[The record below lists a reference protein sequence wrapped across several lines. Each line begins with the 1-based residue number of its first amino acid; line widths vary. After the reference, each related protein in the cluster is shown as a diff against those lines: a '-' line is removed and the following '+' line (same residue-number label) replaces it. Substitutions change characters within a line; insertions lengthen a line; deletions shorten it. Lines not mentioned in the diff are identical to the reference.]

1 MNERIKNLDTPKKCE
16 IFANN
21 ALSAGRED
29 LAKQAKERAIQLKAE
44 TYGAETSAETSAEKE
59 AIKAV
64 YAYEE
69 ILSANNGKKTRAS
82 RTWPMIQKY
91 GIINAVERAVNRKA
105 ETKGYT
111 LLLQMGLEAYA
122 FEAVILRYPDQF
134 SESAVEVSRQRMSE
148 WESA

>member
-1 MNERIKNLDTPKKCE
+1 MDDRVKKLDTPKKCE
-16 IFANN
+16 IFAKN
-21 ALSAGRED
+21 ALLKDRED

-44 TYGAETSAETSAEKE
+44 DYGAETLAEKE

-111 LLLQMGLEAYA
+111 VLLEMGLEAYA

>member
-1 MNERIKNLDTPKKCE
+1 MDDRVKNLDTSKKCE
-16 IFANN
+16 IFARN
-21 ALSAGRED
+21 ALNAGRED
-29 LAKQAKERAIQLKAE
+29 LAKQAKERSIELKAE
-44 TYGAETSAETSAEKE
+44 AYGAETSAEKA

-69 ILSANNGKKTRAS
+69 VLSVNNNKKTRAS

-111 LLLQMGLEAYA
+111 VLLEMGLEAYA
-122 FEAVILRYPDQF
+122 FEAVILRYPELF
-134 SESAVEVSRQRMSE
+134 SESAVEISQQRMSE
-148 WESA
+148 WKENV

>member
-1 MNERIKNLDTPKKCE
+1 MDERVKSLDTPKKCE

-21 ALSAGRED
+21 ALNAGRED

-44 TYGAETSAETSAEKE
+44 TYGAETSAEKE

-111 LLLQMGLEAYA
+111 VLLEMGLEAYA

-134 SESAVEVSRQRMSE
+134 SESAVEISRQRMSE

>member
-1 MNERIKNLDTPKKCE
+1 MDDRVKNLDTPKKCE
-16 IFANN
+16 IFAKN
-21 ALSAGRED
+21 ALNEGRED
-29 LAKQAKERAIQLKAE
+29 LAKQAKERTIQLKAE
-44 TYGAETSAETSAEKE
+44 DYCAETSAEKE

-69 ILSANNGKKTRAS
+69 VLSAKNGKRTRAS

-111 LLLQMGLEAYA
+111 VLLEMGLEAYA

-134 SESAVEVSRQRMSE
+134 SESAVEISRQRMSE
-148 WESA
+148 WKENV

>member
-1 MNERIKNLDTPKKCE
+1 MDDRVKNLDTPKKCE
-16 IFANN
+16 IFAKN
-21 ALSAGRED
+21 ALLKDRED

-44 TYGAETSAETSAEKE
+44 DYGAETLAEKE

-111 LLLQMGLEAYA
+111 VLLEMGLEAYA

-134 SESAVEVSRQRMSE
+134 SESAVEISRQRMSE

>member
-1 MNERIKNLDTPKKCE
+1 MDERIKNLDTPKKCE

-21 ALSAGRED
+21 ALNAGRED

-44 TYGAETSAETSAEKE
+44 TYGAETSAEKE

>member
-1 MNERIKNLDTPKKCE
+1 MNERIKSLDTPKKCE

-44 TYGAETSAETSAEKE
+44 TYGAETSAEKE

-111 LLLQMGLEAYA
+111 VLLEMGLEAYA

-134 SESAVEVSRQRMSE
+134 SESAVEISRQRMSE
-148 WESA
+148 WESS

>member
-1 MNERIKNLDTPKKCE
+1 MDERVKSLDTPKKCE

-21 ALSAGRED
+21 ALNAGRED

-44 TYGAETSAETSAEKE
+44 TYGAETSAEKE

-69 ILSANNGKKTRAS
+69 VLSANNGKKTRAS

-111 LLLQMGLEAYA
+111 VLLEMGLEAYA

-134 SESAVEVSRQRMSE
+134 SESAVEISRQRMSE

>member
-44 TYGAETSAETSAEKE
+44 TYGAETSAEKE

-111 LLLQMGLEAYA
+111 VLLEMGLEAYA

-134 SESAVEVSRQRMSE
+134 SESAVEISRQRMSE

>member
-1 MNERIKNLDTPKKCE
+1 MDDRVKNLDTPEKCK
-16 IFANN
+16 IFAKN
-21 ALSAGRED
+21 ALTVGRED
-29 LAKQAKERAIQLKAE
+29 LVKQAKERAIELKAE
-44 TYGAETSAETSAEKE
+44 AYGAETSAERE

-69 ILSANNGKKTRAS
+69 VLSVNNGKKTRAS

-111 LLLQMGLEAYA
+111 VLLEMGLEAYA
-122 FEAVILRYPDQF
+122 FEAVILRYPELF
-134 SESAVEVSRQRMSE
+134 SENAVGISQQRMSE
-148 WESA
+148 WKSI

>member
-1 MNERIKNLDTPKKCE
+1 MNERIKSLDTPKKCE

-29 LAKQAKERAIQLKAE
+29 LAKQAKQRAIQLKAE
-44 TYGAETSAETSAEKE
+44 TYGAETSAEKE

-111 LLLQMGLEAYA
+111 VLLEMGLEAYA

-134 SESAVEVSRQRMSE
+134 SESAVEISRQRMSE